1 VREYLDEIC
10 TILMQK
16 YPSSAAF
23 SGGRRLRVGDWYRRF
38 PETLEDFEAKNAFL
52 DALLELESRG
62 IIEARW
68 RRYRTG
74 EEIEAIYLD
83 SAEALYG
90 FTGVLH
96 PRGASQQILDHLQ
109 QIEVRE
115 PLAVRLRSALIDQLD
130 ADQAITTELF
140 KVQGAGELQLLKL
153 LLDDLFILI
162 EAADPDRTRSHTI
175 RELSILLFHDSKRI
189 EHILGRTD
197 RLVSRTL
204 GASLSDLLDLK
215 RSYPETTCA
224 LPGTLQFSARGPWD
238 LSSRSV
244 TLPLITVSEV
254 LCYQPAREDERI
266 LLLENKES
274 YYTAVHRLHLQPDG
288 LLSGFHGFVYLGG
301 FPNQADAQLI
311 RLLAA
316 SSVRLSCFCDL
327 DPSGLL
333 IAQQVQKIAEC
344 PVDLSHM
351 DLETYE
357 SYRAYGYDLIP
368 SELGKLARVTDPRFE
383 ELSCVLSAAK
393 RGVEQ
398 EIIPL

>member
-1 VREYLDEIC
+1 
-10 TILMQK
+10 MQK

-23 SGGRRLRVGDWYRRF
+23 SGGRRLRVGNWYRRF

-68 RRYRTG
+68 KRYRTG

-96 PRGASQQILDHLQ
+96 PRGAAQQILDHLQ
-109 QIEVRE
+109 QIEVHE
-115 PLAVRLRSALIDQLD
+115 PLSVRLRAALIDQLD

-197 RLVSRTL
+197 RLVGRTL

-224 LPGTLQFSARGPWD
+224 LPGTLQFSERGPWD

-254 LCYQPAREDERI
+254 LCYRPAREDERI

-288 LLSGFHGFVYLGG
+288 LLSGFHGFVYLGDSPIRQMLSSSG
-301 FPNQADAQLI
+301 FLPHLLSTSPASVILIPQACSSPSRCRRSLGVWWISGIWIWRPMRPIVPTAMNSFPQ
-311 RLLAA
+311 
-316 SSVRLSCFCDL
+316 SSVNS
-327 DPSGLL
+327 PG
-333 IAQQVQKIAEC
+333 
-344 PVDLSHM
+344 
-351 DLETYE
+351 
-357 SYRAYGYDLIP
+357 
-368 SELGKLARVTDPRFE
+368 
-383 ELSCVLSAAK
+383 
-393 RGVEQ
+393 
-398 EIIPL
+398 